1 MLFTFPS
8 RYWFTIG
15 QRVVFSLGRWSSRIP
30 TRFHV
35 PGGTRGH
42 PRVNHDF
49 GYGAITHYGRTFHSV
64 CLPIINPMSGPHN
77 PRSIEMGQVW
87 ATPRSLAA
95 TDGITFVFFSCGY
108 LDVSVPRVRHVWL
121 CIHHTLLE
129 HYLQW
134 VSPFGNL
141 RVKACLAAHRSLSQ
155 LTTSFIA
162 SLCLGIHRT
171 PLIA

>member
-1 MLFTFPS
+1 M
-8 RYWFTIG
+8 
-15 QRVVFSLGRWSSRIP
+15 
-30 TRFHV
+30 

-42 PRVNHDF
+42 PRVIQGF
-49 GYGAITHYGRTFHSV
+49 GYGAITHYGRTFQTV
-64 CLPIINPMSGPHN
+64 LLPIINPTSGPHN
-77 PRSIEMGQVW
+77 PSTTEVVKVW
-87 ATPRSLAA
+87 ATPLSLAA
-95 TDGITFVFFSCGY
+95 TYGITVVFSSWGY
-108 LDVSVPRVRHVWL
+108 LDVSVPPVRHAPL
-121 CIHHTLLE
+121 SIHDALLE

-171 PLIA
+171 PLVA

>member
-1 MLFTFPS
+1 M
-8 RYWFTIG
+8 
-15 QRVVFSLGRWSSRIP
+15 
-30 TRFHV
+30 

-64 CLPIINPMSGPHN
+64 FLSIINPMSGPHN
-77 PRSIEMGQVW
+77 PRSIEIDQVW

-95 TDGITFVFFSCGY
+95 TYGITFVFFSCGY
-108 LDVSVPRVRHVWL
+108 LDVSGPRVRHLPL
-121 CIHHTLLE
+121 CIYDRLLE

-141 RVKACLAAHRSLSQ
+141 RIKACLAAHRSLSQ
-155 LTTSFIA
+155 LTASFIA

-171 PLIA
+171 PLVA

>member
-1 MLFTFPS
+1 
-8 RYWFTIG
+8 
-15 QRVVFSLGRWSSRIP
+15 
-30 TRFHV
+30 V

-42 PRVNHDF
+42 PRVTQGF
-49 GYGAITHYGRTFHSV
+49 GYGVITHYDRTFQTV
-64 CLPIINPMSGPHN
+64 LLPFINPMSGPHN
-77 PRSIEMGQVW
+77 PGSTEVLPVW
-87 ATPRSLAA
+87 AVPRSLAA
-95 TDGITFVFFSCGY
+95 TDGITIVFSSCGY
-108 LDVSVPRVRHVWL
+108 LDVSVPRVRHAWL
-121 CIHHTLLE
+121 CIYHALLE

-171 PLIA
+171 PLVA

>member
-1 MLFTFPS
+1 MLFIVQSPYS
-8 RYWFTIG
+8 FTIG
-15 QRVVFSLGRWSSRIP
+15 HRGVFSLARWAGPLR
-30 TRFHV
+30 TEFHELRATLECLSTPIV
-35 PGGTRGH
+35 QLAA
-42 PRVNHDF
+42 
-49 GYGAITHYGRTFHSV
+49 YGAFTRSGRPFQAVPLAAFQLEASTTPGRT
-64 CLPIINPMSGPHN
+64 P
-77 PRSIEMGQVW
+77 VW
-87 ATPRSLAA
+87 AVPRSLAA
-95 TDGITFVFFSCGY
+95 TDGITIVFSSCGY

-171 PLIA
+171 PLVA

>member
-1 MLFTFPS
+1 MP
-8 RYWFTIG
+8 R
-15 QRVVFSLGRWSSRIP
+15 
-30 TRFHV
+30 
-35 PGGTRGH
+35 GTRGH
-42 PRVNHDF
+42 PRVNLGF
-49 GYGAITHYGRTFHSV
+49 GYGAITRYGRTFQTV
-64 CLPIINPMSGPHN
+64 LLPIINPTSGPHN
-77 PRSIEMGQVW
+77 PHTTEVVQVW

-95 TDGITFVFFSCGY
+95 TYGITFVFFSCGY
-108 LDVSVPRVRHVWL
+108 LDVSVPRVRHVKL
-121 CIHHTLLE
+121 CIHSTLLE

-171 PLIA
+171 PLVA

>member
-1 MLFTFPS
+1 MHF
-8 RYWFTIG
+8 
-15 QRVVFSLGRWSSRIP
+15 
-30 TRFHV
+30 
-35 PGGTRGH
+35 
-42 PRVNHDF
+42 VN
-49 GYGAITHYGRTFHSV
+49 GAITHYGQTFQTVRLYMEFLTSRDI
-64 CLPIINPMSGPHN
+64 PNKPHN
-77 PRSIEMGQVW
+77 PRTIEMVWVW
-87 ATPRSLAA
+87 AVPRSLAA
-95 TDGITFVFFSCGY
+95 TDGITIVFCSWGY
-108 LDVSVPRVRHVWL
+108 LDVSVPPVRHVWL

-171 PLIA
+171 PLVA